1 MLEKLWLEIFIVI
14 KTVINVIFILNF
26 KNWLLIF
33 IMIIFFI
40 KLGVLNVSLIVDIE
54 ISGYKVLISVDI
66 VSIKII

>member
-14 KTVINVIFILNF
+14 KINVIFILNF
-26 KNWLLIF
+26 KNCLLIF

-40 KLGVLNVSLIVDIE
+40 KLEVLNVSLIVDIE

-66 VSIKII
+66 VNIKII

>member
-1 MLEKLWLEIFIVI
+1 MVIFIVI
-14 KTVINVIFILNF
+14 KINVIFILNL
-26 KNWLLIF
+26 KNCLLIF

-66 VSIKII
+66 VNIKII

>member
-14 KTVINVIFILNF
+14 KINVIFILNF
-26 KNWLLIF
+26 KNCLLIF